1 MGLGGGGNSGLLG
14 TGLGGNGGGLLGG
27 RALGGVLGKL
37 PLNNILG
44 RVSKS
49 LNDLLKSTNVKTCPK
64 FLKHQ
69 IACVPRGTFGVNK
82 CIGLI
87 LNNSGSKVKSYVKPC

>member
-1 MGLGGGGNSGLLG
+1 MGGK
-14 TGLGGNGGGLLGG
+14 GGGLLGG
-27 RALGGVLGKL
+27 NALGGVLDKL

-44 RVSKS
+44 RVNKS
-49 LNDLLKSTNVKTCPK
+49 LNDLLKSKDVKTCPK

-69 IACVPRGTFGVNK
+69 IACVARGSFGVDK

-87 LNNSGSKVKSYVKPC
+87 LNRSGTKVKSYVKPC